1 MHQNQ
6 KMLLK
11 LAGVIALGILLDAV
25 PWLLED
31 FFGLYLPALFT
42 GTILVTI
49 LCSGFPGMVSA
60 TGSVL
65 LRYALIGFMGGFE
78 YANLEAPIYWVL
90 YGVLIALLLHQFI
103 RREWHRKPWKI
114 LIVILT
120 FSLLIWI
127 LDLILPIVITGYYTE
142 ADESKLAEIGERLS
156 RQFSPGRL
164 PAILE
169 DLWNKLLCISVSTA
183 VALAVYHLFPG
194 NRRRDFRNAS
204 WMQEPLPAEALSKIQ
219 AERKGYGHSLKSR
232 ITLLL
237 VVALCSCTVMIAI
250 VGLRN
255 TSDLTEEGYYRVLK
269 QAGIY
274 AETLI
279 PPETAAEY
287 MELGLEAE
295 NYEQTR
301 TLLRQ
306 YVLHTDRL
314 SRLAVLRIADGEC
327 DVILDAPK
335 ESAAQD
341 FGEPFG
347 DELVREDLGDMP
359 LEYLDNWSVYDYPSV
374 GDRVYAVLWPILD
387 DEGLP
392 ILIVLSEI
400 RVPGV
405 SENTILFVLRIV
417 IEFSG
422 FFILL
427 ISFGTWLS
435 RYYMIY
441 PIVSMSDQAKRISAN
456 LDDISRLD
464 ENIGMLQKLDIH
476 TADETETLYKAV
488 CQMARSVSGRMK
500 DIQSLF
506 EETVMALVNAID
518 AKDQYTHGHSSRV
531 AAYSRQ
537 IAELAGKDEKESE
550 EIYLSALLHDV
561 GKIGVPEAIINKK
574 GRLTDEEFAAIKQ
587 HPVIGYQILK
597 GIKEYPYLSVA
608 AHYHHERY
616 NGRGY
621 PEGLKGEEIPEIGRI
636 IAVADAY
643 DAMTSNRSYRNA
655 IPQHIV
661 REELVKGIGTQFD
674 PDFARI
680 MIHMIDLD
688 TEYRM
693 RETKSGENLSPT
705 TSLRCDSIYH
715 DCTEGVAITQKPAS
729 IHLCSQPDDGFPED
743 ECLPTLIVFDSLDGK
758 VHPGEEKNRDLLYLE
773 YARIRLDGQVTE
785 GNTRKAEIRLLDQET
800 DLEQAVFGEP
810 ERGQRYK
817 VSAVRYLDHARIRI
831 SDDKRTFDV
840 ILALPD
846 TSRFVYIAL
855 SGEHCFIHNIHVE
868 SDSVE
873 IGPNDIPRIAEEIS
887 FIKDCPEGDIPNLQ
901 VDAWRTNATAGI
913 PIRDGLTLAFHSMSL
928 PTARLVWHCPFIS
941 VFFSDDGRVNGANF
955 REYMLLRLDGENWES
970 DDHVNNKVQVE
981 QRASFEGWNVWKD
994 ENKKGLDCTIS
1005 IKREKNVIT
1014 METENLGIA
1023 IHSVTAILDDVQD
1036 VYVALTGDQCAITNI
1051 RVTHGE

>member
-1 MHQNQ
+1 MDIIEFIKAHQLNIMLFMSGICCILTLLTFITGSLSH
-6 KMLLK
+6 KRRLILGLLELSAMLLLLCDRFAYIYRGDISTMGYWMVRICNFMVYFCSLIIPYVLTFYLCDLYSNEGGLEK
-11 LAGVIALGILLDAV
+11 LPKRLLICKVLFAVGVILLIISQFTGIYYTFDAQNRYQRAPGNIICFAIPLLIVLLQQSVILQYRRLLRRRITIPLVLNTVVPIAATIIQLFTYGVSLTNMSIVGMVILLYV
-25 PWLLED
+25 
-31 FFGLYLPALFT
+31 
-42 GTILVTI
+42 
-49 LCSGFPGMVSA
+49 
-60 TGSVL
+60 
-65 LRYALIGFMGGFE
+65 YALIDLNESLMIAQRNEVESYKEAHKREHTLFE
-78 YANLEAPIYWVL
+78 
-90 YGVLIALLLHQFI
+90 Q
-103 RREWHRKPWKI
+103 
-114 LIVILT
+114 T
-120 FSLLIWI
+120 
-127 LDLILPIVITGYYTE
+127 TE
-142 ADESKLAEIGERLS
+142 ALAG
-156 RQFSPGRL
+156 
-164 PAILE
+164 
-169 DLWNKLLCISVSTA
+169 
-183 VALAVYHLFPG
+183 
-194 NRRRDFRNAS
+194 
-204 WMQEPLPAEALSKIQ
+204 
-219 AERKGYGHSLKSR
+219 
-232 ITLLL
+232 
-237 VVALCSCTVMIAI
+237 
-250 VGLRN
+250 
-255 TSDLTEEGYYRVLK
+255 
-269 QAGIY
+269 
-274 AETLI
+274 
-279 PPETAAEY
+279 
-287 MELGLEAE
+287 
-295 NYEQTR
+295 
-301 TLLRQ
+301 
-306 YVLHTDRL
+306 
-314 SRLAVLRIADGEC
+314 
-327 DVILDAPK
+327 
-335 ESAAQD
+335 
-341 FGEPFG
+341 
-347 DELVREDLGDMP
+347 
-359 LEYLDNWSVYDYPSV
+359 
-374 GDRVYAVLWPILD
+374 
-387 DEGLP
+387 
-392 ILIVLSEI
+392 
-400 RVPGV
+400 
-405 SENTILFVLRIV
+405 
-417 IEFSG
+417 
-422 FFILL
+422 
-427 ISFGTWLS
+427 
-435 RYYMIY
+435 
-441 PIVSMSDQAKRISAN
+441 
-456 LDDISRLD
+456 
-464 ENIGMLQKLDIH
+464 
-476 TADETETLYKAV
+476 
-488 CQMARSVSGRMK
+488 
-500 DIQSLF
+500 
-506 EETVMALVNAID
+506 AID
-518 AKDQYTHGHSSRV
+518 AKDQYTNGHSRRV
-531 AAYSRQ
+531 AEYSLE
-537 IAELAGKDEKESE
+537 IAKETGRPDEECEKV
-550 EIYLSALLHDV
+550 YFAALLHDV
-561 GKIGVPEAIINKK
+561 GKIGVPIDILTKK
-574 GRLTDEEFAAIKQ
+574 GRLTDEEFGQIKK
-587 HPVIGYQILK
+587 HPVTGGQILSS
-597 GIKEYPYLSVA
+597 IRQSPWLSVGA
-608 AHYHHERY
+608 RYHHERY

-621 PEGLKGEEIPEIGRI
+621 PEGLKGEEIPEIARI

-705 TSLRCDSIYH
+705 TNLRCDSIYH

>member
-1 MHQNQ
+1 MDIIEFIKAHQLNIMLFMSGICCILTLLTFITGSLSH
-6 KMLLK
+6 KRRLILGLLELSAMLLLLCDRFAYIYRGDISTMGYWMVRICNFMVYFCSLIIPYVLTFYLCDLYSNEGGLEK
-11 LAGVIALGILLDAV
+11 LPKRLLICKVLFAVGVILLIISQFTGIYYTFDAQNRYQRAPGNIICFAIPLLIVLLQQSVILQYRRLLRRRITIPLVLNTVVPIAATIIQLFTYGVSLTNMSIVGMVILLYV
-25 PWLLED
+25 
-31 FFGLYLPALFT
+31 
-42 GTILVTI
+42 
-49 LCSGFPGMVSA
+49 
-60 TGSVL
+60 
-65 LRYALIGFMGGFE
+65 YALIDLNESLMIAQRNEVESYKEAHKREHTLFE
-78 YANLEAPIYWVL
+78 
-90 YGVLIALLLHQFI
+90 Q
-103 RREWHRKPWKI
+103 
-114 LIVILT
+114 T
-120 FSLLIWI
+120 
-127 LDLILPIVITGYYTE
+127 TE
-142 ADESKLAEIGERLS
+142 ALAG
-156 RQFSPGRL
+156 
-164 PAILE
+164 
-169 DLWNKLLCISVSTA
+169 
-183 VALAVYHLFPG
+183 
-194 NRRRDFRNAS
+194 
-204 WMQEPLPAEALSKIQ
+204 
-219 AERKGYGHSLKSR
+219 
-232 ITLLL
+232 
-237 VVALCSCTVMIAI
+237 
-250 VGLRN
+250 
-255 TSDLTEEGYYRVLK
+255 
-269 QAGIY
+269 
-274 AETLI
+274 
-279 PPETAAEY
+279 
-287 MELGLEAE
+287 
-295 NYEQTR
+295 
-301 TLLRQ
+301 
-306 YVLHTDRL
+306 
-314 SRLAVLRIADGEC
+314 
-327 DVILDAPK
+327 
-335 ESAAQD
+335 
-341 FGEPFG
+341 
-347 DELVREDLGDMP
+347 
-359 LEYLDNWSVYDYPSV
+359 
-374 GDRVYAVLWPILD
+374 
-387 DEGLP
+387 
-392 ILIVLSEI
+392 
-400 RVPGV
+400 
-405 SENTILFVLRIV
+405 
-417 IEFSG
+417 
-422 FFILL
+422 
-427 ISFGTWLS
+427 
-435 RYYMIY
+435 
-441 PIVSMSDQAKRISAN
+441 
-456 LDDISRLD
+456 
-464 ENIGMLQKLDIH
+464 
-476 TADETETLYKAV
+476 
-488 CQMARSVSGRMK
+488 
-500 DIQSLF
+500 
-506 EETVMALVNAID
+506 AID
-518 AKDQYTHGHSSRV
+518 AKDQYTNGHSRRV
-531 AAYSRQ
+531 AEYSLE
-537 IAELAGKDEKESE
+537 IARETGRPDEECEKV
-550 EIYLSALLHDV
+550 YFAALLHDV
-561 GKIGVPEAIINKK
+561 GKIGVPIDILTKK
-574 GRLTDEEFAAIKQ
+574 GRLTDEEFGQIKK
-587 HPVIGYQILK
+587 HPVTGGQILSS
-597 GIKEYPYLSVA
+597 IRQSPWLSVGA
-608 AHYHHERY
+608 RYHHERY

-621 PEGLKGEEIPEIGRI
+621 PEGLKGEEIPEIARI

-715 DCTEGVAITQKPAS
+715 DCTEGVAITRKPAS